1 MDMAML
7 KRPWPIFWRMR
18 VIEPLKPAPLV
29 DRIIFGVM
37 PPLAR
42 QIAAKELPQKMLTTL
57 GQPSVSFKQPQA
69 GDLRRTL
76 CWR

>member
-1 MDMAML
+1 ML

-18 VIEPLKPAPLV
+18 VVEPLKPSPLV
-29 DRIIFGVM
+29 YRIILRVM

-42 QIAAKELPQKMLTTL
+42 QIAAKDLPQKMLATP
-57 GQPSVSFKQPQA
+57 GQSGVSFKQPQTR
-69 GDLRRTL
+69 DLRRRPP